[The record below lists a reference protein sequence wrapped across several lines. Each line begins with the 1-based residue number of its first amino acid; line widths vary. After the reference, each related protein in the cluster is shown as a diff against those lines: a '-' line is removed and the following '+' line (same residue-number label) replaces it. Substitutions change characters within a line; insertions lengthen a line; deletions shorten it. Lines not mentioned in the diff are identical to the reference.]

1 MIVSVPGHYLSFS
14 FVLAYSYHYWKYLMA
29 IEIFWSVYR
38 GQMKHQIGLSRFPD
52 IDPVCT
58 INDTESG
65 LLWQ

>member
-1 MIVSVPGHYLSFS
+1 MIVSVPCYFLSFS
-14 FVLAYSYHYWKYLMA
+14 FVLAYFNHYRKYLMA
-29 IEIFWSVYR
+29 TEIFWSVYR
-38 GQMKHQIGLSRFPD
+38 GQMKHQNGLSRLHD